1 MQCPGRPCP
10 LCLVRAVPSPS
21 VLNKAFHKILVV
33 LALILAAF
41 LLLLLVFS
49 LIRVH
54 LDINMSSNGLIALFL
69 GCFFSF
75 VLVGVLT
82 YLLFLSHQKGFDD
95 QVIDPSSENKKK

>member
-1 MQCPGRPCP
+1 M
-10 LCLVRAVPSPS
+10 
-21 VLNKAFHKILVV
+21 NKAFQKILVV
-33 LALILAAF
+33 LAAF

>member
-1 MQCPGRPCP
+1 M
-10 LCLVRAVPSPS
+10 
-21 VLNKAFHKILVV
+21 NKAFHKILVV
-33 LALILAAF
+33 LALILAA
-41 LLLLLVFS
+41 LLLLMFS